1 MQARVGA
8 PVVTPAQRR
17 LESLLGHSFADTN
30 LFIRALTHRSSG
42 PDDNERLE
50 FLGDALLEFIVAE
63 HLFDECPDAQEGRL
77 TLLRSRVVRRE
88 SLAAAA
94 RRLGVGDALILGS
107 GERSSGGRDR
117 DSILANAF
125 EALVAAIFID
135 SDFAACRRCVRA
147 ILGDSI
153 ESASLDD
160 GRKDAK
166 TCLQELMQSQGRP
179 LPEYRVVDVAGA
191 AHRRMFTVS
200 CRVERLADDAIGT
213 GSSRRRAEQE
223 AAARVLDSLETLDG

>member
-8 PVVTPAQRR
+8 PVVTPARQR
-17 LESLLGHSFADTN
+17 LESLLGHSFADTD
-30 LFIRALTHRSSG
+30 LFIRALTHGSAG

-50 FLGDALLEFIVAE
+50 FLGDALLACIVAE
-63 HLFDECPDAQEGRL
+63 HLYDVCPDAPEGTL

-88 SLAAAA
+88 SLAAVA

-107 GERSSGGRDR
+107 GERNSGGRDR
-117 DSILANAF
+117 DSILASAF

-135 SDFAACRRCVRA
+135 SDFAACRSRVRA
-147 ILGDSI
+147 ILGESI

-166 TCLQELMQSQGRP
+166 TCLQELMHSQGRP
-179 LPEYRVVDVAGA
+179 LPEYRVVGVAGA

-200 CRVERLADDAIGT
+200 CRVECLAEEAIGT
-213 GSSRRRAEQE
+213 GSSRRRAEQD
-223 AAARVLDSLETLDG
+223 AAARVLDSLELHDG